1 MKLRRFLLLTITP
14 MILLGSTLTI
24 QAEEPEGPTVTSPD
38 NKYVFRKLRGDEKG
52 TAPKSENGPV
62 VFSVVE
68 TKSNTYVAIDAGGSL
83 NPIQDDTACVWS
95 ADSKH
100 FAVNSRCGGR
110 YEVTELFAFDGKKFN
125 RLASFEEMI
134 AEKLEEARAA
144 KLKKA
149 KVPAD
154 TYLRR
159 IWDTYKTLKWIDST
173 TVEVYGMSSR
183 AFMVNKE
190 TEEMD
195 GVEVEFIFTIKYD
208 KKGQPHVTDQRKA
221 PTKES

>member
-1 MKLRRFLLLTITP
+1 MKLRRFLFLTITP
-14 MILLGSTLTI
+14 MILLGSTPI
-24 QAEEPEGPTVTSPD
+24 ISAEEPEGPTVPSPD
-38 NKYVFRKLRGDEKG
+38 KKYVFRKLRGDEKG
-52 TAPKSENGPV
+52 TPPESQDGPV

-68 TKSNTYVAIDAGGSL
+68 NKSNTCVAIDAGGTL
-83 NPIQDDTACVWS
+83 TPIQDDTACIWS

-110 YEVTELFAFDGKKFN
+110 YEVTELYAFDGKKFN

-134 AEKLEEARAA
+134 ADKLEAARAA
-144 KLKKA
+144 ELKKA

-159 IWDTYKTLKWIDST
+159 IWDTYKTLKWIDAS
-173 TVEVYGMSSR
+173 TVEVYGMSGR

-195 GVEVEFIFTIKYD
+195 GIEVEFIFTIKYD
-208 KKGQPHVTDQRKA
+208 KKGKPHITDQRKA